1 MAHPANRVIVSGCG
15 PVGAVL
21 ALALIRK
28 GIPTTLIEQLPDAAE
43 DQRAATIHSPT
54 VEMLVGLG
62 LEMEMFS
69 ETPSGGMSAPLFQF
83 RDRVTG
89 ELVAEFDISL
99 LKGEVPYP
107 YVVQW
112 EQYKLVH
119 AALPY
124 IKASS
129 IGEVRFSTKL
139 IDLAQTDDHIEG
151 TVINAGGE
159 TEKLFGKYLIGTDG
173 GSSTVRRLAEIAFEG
188 FTWPERFIKIG
199 TSFDFGNTGKGYCT
213 RNFFSDPAE
222 WINLFKVK
230 GRGPPGIWRGVFPV
244 PETET
249 DEEALSMASIQRR
262 LQGIHGKAGDYD
274 IPYYALYAVHQ
285 RVAETFNK
293 GRVLLAGDC
302 AHVNNPIGGMGMN
315 GGIHDAINLAEKLA
329 DVWFGRAQASVL
341 DRYTRQ
347 RRKAQV
353 DYVQAQT
360 IQNKKLLEERDPAIR
375 RRHLDELRRTSE
387 DTTLHKKFLYR
398 SSLID
403 SLNAA
408 NEVE

>member
-1 MAHPANRVIVSGCG
+1 MMAQDANRVIVAGCG
-15 PVGAVL
+15 PVGAVM
-21 ALALIRK
+21 ALALVKK
-28 GIPTTLIEQLPDAAE
+28 GIAVTLIEQLPDAAE
-43 DQRAATIHSPT
+43 DQRAATIHPPT

-62 LEMEMFS
+62 LKTEMFS
-69 ETPSGGMSAPLFQF
+69 ELPSGGMPAPLFHF
-83 RDRVTG
+83 RDRVTS

-99 LKGEVPYP
+99 LEGEVPYP

-119 AALPY
+119 AALPH
-124 IKASS
+124 IKASGM
-129 IGEVRFSTKL
+129 GEVRFSTRL
-139 IDLAQTDDHIEG
+139 VGLTQTSDGVEA
-151 TVINAGGE
+151 TVINASGE
-159 TEKLFGKYLIGTDG
+159 MEKLSGKYLIGADG
-173 GSSTVRRLAEIAFEG
+173 GSSTVRRLAEIAFVG

-199 TSFDFGNTGKGYCT
+199 TSFDFGATGRGYCT
-213 RNFFSDPAE
+213 RNYFSDPDE

-249 DEEALSMASIQRR
+249 DEQALSVESLQRR
-262 LQGIHGKAGDYD
+262 LQGIHVKDGHYD
-274 IPYYALYAVHQ
+274 IPYYALYPVHQ

-293 GRVLLAGDC
+293 GRVLLIGDC

-329 DVWFGRAQASVL
+329 EICVGRADMSLL

-360 IQNKKLLEERDPAIR
+360 IQNKK
-375 RRHLDELRRTSE
+375 S
-387 DTTLHKKFLYR
+387 
-398 SSLID
+398 
-403 SLNAA
+403 
-408 NEVE
+408 